1 MGRFAENIKIY
12 RKKRKMTQDELA
24 KKLGVS
30 RSAVGMW
37 ESGTREPDYDTLEK
51 IADALYVNIES
62 LIGREEYIKNLPW
75 EKDNEFR
82 DELRSNQD
90 LRMLLSASSKL
101 DSDDIKYL
109 IKLAERMNRE

>member
-1 MGRFAENIKIY
+1 MGRFAENIKAY

-24 KKLGVS
+24 KRLGVS

-51 IADALYVNIES
+51 IAGVLYVNIES
-62 LIGREEYIKNLPW
+62 LIGTEEMLKTLPW
-75 EKDNEFR
+75 EQDWEIR
-82 DELRSNQD
+82 EELKQNPD

-101 DSDDIKYL
+101 NEDDIKYL
-109 IKLAERMNRE
+109 IQLAERMNRE